1 MCPGASPF
9 LARSSLL
16 KLTFIGA
23 GGARTPLVIQSI
35 LQRQHDVPIDEVCLM
50 DVDAE
55 RLDLMRMASK
65 PSLAAGHP
73 SFRVTWTTNP
83 RQAIEGSDFIVMTFR
98 VGQMPSRVIDEQ
110 VPLRHGV
117 LGQETT
123 GPGGCAMA
131 LRTIPVLL
139 EYVELIRQLAPKA
152 WLLNFANPSGMLT
165 EAVTRV
171 AGFPRAVGICDDPAA
186 MVRVAAAFCLRE
198 ASQVFPEYFGLNHLG
213 WLRAV
218 YVDGE
223 DRVPYMLEEVRK
235 AGGRIPGI
243 PFDLDF
249 IDLLGL
255 IPGEYLFFYYYPKQ
269 SVENLLRAGRSRAV
283 QILPFNDELY
293 ASLRRIRDEDA
304 DPSLVEAVYSRY
316 LQQRGETYMTLE
328 TGDKASA
335 WHPPEQ
341 ARQIASAAE
350 GYSGVALDLIKALI
364 GNEVASLP
372 ILNVSN
378 QGAVPGMADDD
389 VVEVTCV
396 ARNGIVRPVALGPLP
411 DHALALMKTVKAYE
425 RLVIQAAVERSYH
438 LAVKALSLHP
448 LVPSY
453 ETARAILDDYIDQ
466 HGDYFPALH

>member
-1 MCPGASPF
+1 
-9 LARSSLL
+9 
-16 KLTFIGA
+16 
-23 GGARTPLVIQSI
+23 
-35 LQRQHDVPIDEVCLM
+35 
-50 DVDAE
+50 
-55 RLDLMRMASK
+55 
-65 PSLAAGHP
+65 
-73 SFRVTWTTNP
+73 
-83 RQAIEGSDFIVMTFR
+83 
-98 VGQMPSRVIDEQ
+98 
-110 VPLRHGV
+110 
-117 LGQETT
+117 
-123 GPGGCAMA
+123 
-131 LRTIPVLL
+131 
-139 EYVELIRQLAPKA
+139 
-152 WLLNFANPSGMLT
+152 
-165 EAVTRV
+165 
-171 AGFPRAVGICDDPAA
+171 
-186 MVRVAAAFCLRE
+186 
-198 ASQVFPEYFGLNHLG
+198 
-213 WLRAV
+213 
-218 YVDGE
+218 
-223 DRVPYMLEEVRK
+223 
-235 AGGRIPGI
+235 
-243 PFDLDF
+243 
-249 IDLLGL
+249 
-255 IPGEYLFFYYYPKQ
+255 
-269 SVENLLRAGRSRAV
+269 VENLLRAGRSRAV